1 MPLAQ
6 AEFSLNSWGGLD
18 YYDLVHTYF
27 TVPMLLQPSDRS
39 CAAAGCQSD
48 LNLHCESAP
57 TDGRLLSAGG
67 TQACHRLPLVLN
79 ACADPGASSSSAAAG
94 CRSAA

>member
-18 YYDLVHTYF
+18 FYDLVLTYF
-27 TVPMLLQPSDRS
+27 TVPMLLQPSDPS
-39 CAAAGCQSD
+39 CASAGCRSD

-67 TQACHRLPLVLN
+67 TQARVSYPLLSLLY
-79 ACADPGASSSSAAAG
+79 ATPQGRTGYASPH
-94 CRSAA
+94 RSAA